1 MKSPFQNQYFR
12 VAVSAWLVIVMSIL
26 CFFTFYKLDTIK
38 EILGQLSSILRPF
51 TFGFVVAYLLLP
63 IFNTLVRKTNPWFS
77 RVIRNPKKAKSFNK
91 LFCSLISVTFFLL
104 IVVALL
110 SMVLPQLAE
119 SVMGLL
125 EKLPEYLNRTE
136 EWLTVHLFSNNPIL
150 EGNVQQLYASVSSSL
165 MEWANTQL
173 VPQLLEVMRGNFVGS
188 FVSNTISFLKTV
200 LVGFISAVYMLNSK
214 DTFSAQGKKLIYS
227 MFHTDTANVILE
239 NIRFVHKVFGG
250 FITGKL
256 LDSLIIGLI
265 TFFAMSI
272 LQMPYVLLISVII
285 GVTNIIPFFGPFIG
299 AIPSTLLIILV
310 SPLQGVYFVIFILI
324 LQQFDGNILGPKILG
339 DSTGLASFWVM
350 FAILLFGGMFGFA
363 GMVVGVPLF
372 AVIYSAVSGLV
383 NRSLGKKKLSV
394 QTADYITLD
403 HIDAESGGMVVGVP
417 LFAVIYSA
425 VSGLVNRSLGK
436 KKLSVQTADYI
447 TLDHIDAE
455 SGEMIPITKDTIA
468 PTAVKLERFK
478 RRKPSEHDDTK
489 K

>member
-12 VAVSAWLVIVMSIL
+12 VALSAWLVIVMSIL
-26 CFFTFYKLDTIK
+26 CFFTFYKLDTLK
-38 EILGQLSSILRPF
+38 EIFGQISAILRPF

-63 IFNTLVRKTNPWFS
+63 IFNMLVRKTSPWFS
-77 RVIRNPKKAKSFNK
+77 RVIRNEKKAKGLNK
-91 LFCSLISVTFFLL
+91 LFCSLLSVTFFLF
-104 IVVALL
+104 IVAALL

-119 SVMGLL
+119 SIMGLL
-125 EKLPEYLNRTE
+125 EKLPEYLNRME
-136 EWLTVHLFSNNPIL
+136 AWLTEHFFSNNPIL
-150 EGNVQQLYASVSSSL
+150 EGNLQQLYASVASSI
-165 MEWANTQL
+165 MEWANAQL
-173 VPQLLEVMRGNFVGS
+173 VPQLLEVMKGNFVGS

-227 MFHTDTANVILE
+227 MFHTETANVILE

-272 LQMPYVLLISVII
+272 LHLPYVLLISVII

-310 SPLQGVYFVIFILI
+310 SPLQAVYFVIFILI

-350 FAILLFGGMFGFA
+350 FAILLFGGLFGFA

-372 AVIYSAVSGLV
+372 AVIYSAISGLV
-383 NRSLGKKKLSV
+383 NRALGKKSLSV
-394 QTADYITLD
+394 ETVDYISLD
-403 HIDAESGGMVVGVP
+403 HIDAES
-417 LFAVIYSA
+417 
-425 VSGLVNRSLGK
+425 K
-436 KKLSVQTADYI
+436 
-447 TLDHIDAE
+447 
-455 SGEMIPITKDTIA
+455 EMIPITKDTVA

-478 RRKPSEHDDTK
+478 RRKSSEDNDTK

>member
-173 VPQLLEVMRGNFVGS
+173 VPQLLEVMKGNFVGS

-383 NRSLGKKKLSV
+383 NRSL
-394 QTADYITLD
+394 
-403 HIDAESGGMVVGVP
+403 E
-417 LFAVIYSA
+417 
-425 VSGLVNRSLGK
+425 K

>member
-403 HIDAESGGMVVGVP
+403 HIDAESG
-417 LFAVIYSA
+417 
-425 VSGLVNRSLGK
+425 
-436 KKLSVQTADYI
+436 
-447 TLDHIDAE
+447 
-455 SGEMIPITKDTIA
+455 EMIPITKDTIA
-468 PTAVKLERFK
+468 PTAVKLERFN

>member
-77 RVIRNPKKAKSFNK
+77 RVILNPKKAKSFNK

-173 VPQLLEVMRGNFVGS
+173 VPQLLEVMKGNFVGS

-403 HIDAESGGMVVGVP
+403 HIDAESG
-417 LFAVIYSA
+417 
-425 VSGLVNRSLGK
+425 
-436 KKLSVQTADYI
+436 
-447 TLDHIDAE
+447 
-455 SGEMIPITKDTIA
+455 EMIPITKDTIA

>member
-63 IFNTLVRKTNPWFS
+63 IFNTLVRNTNPWFS

-403 HIDAESGGMVVGVP
+403 HIDAESG
-417 LFAVIYSA
+417 
-425 VSGLVNRSLGK
+425 
-436 KKLSVQTADYI
+436 
-447 TLDHIDAE
+447 
-455 SGEMIPITKDTIA
+455 EMIPITKDTIA

>member
-77 RVIRNPKKAKSFNK
+77 RVIRNPQKAKSFNK

-173 VPQLLEVMRGNFVGS
+173 VPQLLEVMKGNFVGS

-403 HIDAESGGMVVGVP
+403 HIDAESG
-417 LFAVIYSA
+417 
-425 VSGLVNRSLGK
+425 
-436 KKLSVQTADYI
+436 
-447 TLDHIDAE
+447 
-455 SGEMIPITKDTIA
+455 EMIPITKDTIA

>member
-403 HIDAESGGMVVGVP
+403 HIDAESG
-417 LFAVIYSA
+417 
-425 VSGLVNRSLGK
+425 
-436 KKLSVQTADYI
+436 
-447 TLDHIDAE
+447 
-455 SGEMIPITKDTIA
+455 EMIPITKDTIA

>member
-1 MKSPFQNQYFR
+1 M
-12 VAVSAWLVIVMSIL
+12 AISAWLVIVMSIL

-173 VPQLLEVMRGNFVGS
+173 VPQLLEVMKGNFVGS

-403 HIDAESGGMVVGVP
+403 HIDAESG
-417 LFAVIYSA
+417 
-425 VSGLVNRSLGK
+425 
-436 KKLSVQTADYI
+436 
-447 TLDHIDAE
+447 
-455 SGEMIPITKDTIA
+455 EMIPITKDTIA

>member
-77 RVIRNPKKAKSFNK
+77 RVIRNPQKAKSFNK

-173 VPQLLEVMRGNFVGS
+173 VPQLLEVMKGNFVGS

-239 NIRFVHKVFGG
+239 NIRFVHKIFGG

-403 HIDAESGGMVVGVP
+403 HIDAESG
-417 LFAVIYSA
+417 
-425 VSGLVNRSLGK
+425 
-436 KKLSVQTADYI
+436 
-447 TLDHIDAE
+447 
-455 SGEMIPITKDTIA
+455 EMIPITKDTIA

>member
-339 DSTGLASFWVM
+339 ESTGLASFWVM

-372 AVIYSAVSGLV
+372 AVIYSAV
-383 NRSLGKKKLSV
+383 
-394 QTADYITLD
+394 A
-403 HIDAESGGMVVGVP
+403 
-417 LFAVIYSA
+417 
-425 VSGLVNRSLGK
+425 GLVNRSLGK

>member
-26 CFFTFYKLDTIK
+26 CFFAFYKLDTIK

-403 HIDAESGGMVVGVP
+403 HIDAESG
-417 LFAVIYSA
+417 
-425 VSGLVNRSLGK
+425 
-436 KKLSVQTADYI
+436 
-447 TLDHIDAE
+447 
-455 SGEMIPITKDTIA
+455 EMIPITKDTIA

>member
-38 EILGQLSSILRPF
+38 GILGQLSSILRPF

-173 VPQLLEVMRGNFVGS
+173 VPQLLEVMKGNFVGS

-403 HIDAESGGMVVGVP
+403 HIDAESG
-417 LFAVIYSA
+417 
-425 VSGLVNRSLGK
+425 
-436 KKLSVQTADYI
+436 
-447 TLDHIDAE
+447 
-455 SGEMIPITKDTIA
+455 EMIPITKDTIA

>member
-1 MKSPFQNQYFR
+1 MKSPFQNQFFR

-26 CFFTFYKLDTIK
+26 CFFTVYKLDAIK
-38 EILGQLSSILRPF
+38 AILGQLSAILRPF

-63 IFNTLVRKTNPWFS
+63 IFNMLVRKTSPWFS
-77 RVIRNPKKAKSFNK
+77 RVIRNPKKAKGLNK
-91 LFCSLISVTFFLL
+91 LFCSLVSVTFFLL

-119 SVMGLL
+119 SIIGLM
-125 EKLPEYLNRTE
+125 EKLPEYFNRTE

-150 EGNVQQLYASVSSSL
+150 EENLQQLYTSVSSSL
-165 MEWANTQL
+165 MDWADTQL
-173 VPQLLEVMRGNFVGS
+173 APQLLEVMKGNFVGS

-350 FAILLFGGMFGFA
+350 FAILLFGGMFGFV

-372 AVIYSAVSGLV
+372 AVIYSAISGLV
-383 NRSLGKKKLSV
+383 NRSLEHKKLSV
-394 QTADYITLD
+394 QTTDY
-403 HIDAESGGMVVGVP
+403 
-417 LFAVIYSA
+417 
-425 VSGLVNRSLGK
+425 VS
-436 KKLSVQTADYI
+436 
-447 TLDHIDAE
+447 LDHIDAE
-455 SGEMIPITKDTIA
+455 SGEMIPITKDTMA
-468 PTAVKLERFK
+468 PTAVKLGRFK
-478 RRKPSEHDDTK
+478 RRKPPETPDTK

>member
-1 MKSPFQNQYFR
+1 
-12 VAVSAWLVIVMSIL
+12 
-26 CFFTFYKLDTIK
+26 
-38 EILGQLSSILRPF
+38 
-51 TFGFVVAYLLLP
+51 
-63 IFNTLVRKTNPWFS
+63 
-77 RVIRNPKKAKSFNK
+77 
-91 LFCSLISVTFFLL
+91 
-104 IVVALL
+104 
-110 SMVLPQLAE
+110 
-119 SVMGLL
+119 MGLL

-403 HIDAESGGMVVGVP
+403 HIDAESG
-417 LFAVIYSA
+417 
-425 VSGLVNRSLGK
+425 
-436 KKLSVQTADYI
+436 
-447 TLDHIDAE
+447 
-455 SGEMIPITKDTIA
+455 EMIPITKDTIA

>member
-173 VPQLLEVMRGNFVGS
+173 VPQLLEVMKGNFVGS

-372 AVIYSAVSGLV
+372 AVIYSTVSGLV
-383 NRSLGKKKLSV
+383 NRSL
-394 QTADYITLD
+394 
-403 HIDAESGGMVVGVP
+403 E
-417 LFAVIYSA
+417 
-425 VSGLVNRSLGK
+425 K

-455 SGEMIPITKDTIA
+455 SGEMIPITKNTIA

>member
-173 VPQLLEVMRGNFVGS
+173 VPQLLEVMKGNFVGS

-394 QTADYITLD
+394 QTAD
-403 HIDAESGGMVVGVP
+403 
-417 LFAVIYSA
+417 
-425 VSGLVNRSLGK
+425 
-436 KKLSVQTADYI
+436 
-447 TLDHIDAE
+447 
-455 SGEMIPITKDTIA
+455 
-468 PTAVKLERFK
+468 
-478 RRKPSEHDDTK
+478 
-489 K
+489 

>member
-173 VPQLLEVMRGNFVGS
+173 VPQLLEVMKGNFVGS

-403 HIDAESGGMVVGVP
+403 HIDAESG
-417 LFAVIYSA
+417 
-425 VSGLVNRSLGK
+425 
-436 KKLSVQTADYI
+436 
-447 TLDHIDAE
+447 
-455 SGEMIPITKDTIA
+455 EMIPITKDTIA

>member
-63 IFNTLVRKTNPWFS
+63 IFNALVRKTNPWFS
-77 RVIRNPKKAKSFNK
+77 RVVRNPKKAKSFNK

-403 HIDAESGGMVVGVP
+403 HIDAESG
-417 LFAVIYSA
+417 
-425 VSGLVNRSLGK
+425 
-436 KKLSVQTADYI
+436 
-447 TLDHIDAE
+447 
-455 SGEMIPITKDTIA
+455 EMIPITKDTIA

>member
-1 MKSPFQNQYFR
+1 
-12 VAVSAWLVIVMSIL
+12 MSIL

-403 HIDAESGGMVVGVP
+403 HIDAESG
-417 LFAVIYSA
+417 
-425 VSGLVNRSLGK
+425 
-436 KKLSVQTADYI
+436 
-447 TLDHIDAE
+447 
-455 SGEMIPITKDTIA
+455 EMIPITKDTIA

>member
-125 EKLPEYLNRTE
+125 KKLPEYLNRTE

-173 VPQLLEVMRGNFVGS
+173 VPQLLEVMKGNFVGS

-403 HIDAESGGMVVGVP
+403 HIDAESG
-417 LFAVIYSA
+417 
-425 VSGLVNRSLGK
+425 
-436 KKLSVQTADYI
+436 
-447 TLDHIDAE
+447 
-455 SGEMIPITKDTIA
+455 EMIPITKDTIA

>member
-63 IFNTLVRKTNPWFS
+63 IFNTLVRKTNLWFS

-403 HIDAESGGMVVGVP
+403 HIDAESG
-417 LFAVIYSA
+417 
-425 VSGLVNRSLGK
+425 
-436 KKLSVQTADYI
+436 
-447 TLDHIDAE
+447 
-455 SGEMIPITKDTIA
+455 EMIPITKDTIA